1 MKLKNIFLVP
11 LMLFPTF
18 SLFAEMP
25 ANTTPLEIIKLIEG
39 NRKLVNEGKFVEAKK
54 GYEQLLKHP
63 ALKKNDRRLVRKDYE
78 KLNIKMILSPKQTP
92 DSFMHTVVQGDSLY
106 LLAKKYNTP
115 VSLIKKSN
123 KLKSDTIIL
132 GKKLKIQK
140 GIFSVTVDKSENRL
154 SLYLNDHLIKT
165 YRVATGENNST
176 PIGKFKI
183 VTKVEKPIWYHKGKA
198 VPAGDPENII
208 GTRWMGFDLKSYG
221 IHGTTKPE
229 SIGQQVSSGCVR
241 MLNHEVE
248 ELYDLLPLKT
258 EVIVKD

>member
-1 MKLKNIFLVP
+1 MKFKNIFLI
-11 LMLFPTF
+11 LFLLFSSLPVFAQTSANPTH
-18 SLFAEMP
+18 AEIMK
-25 ANTTPLEIIKLIEG
+25 TLES
-39 NRKLVNEGKFVEAKK
+39 NRKLVDEGKFIEAKK
-54 GYEQLLKHP
+54 EYEQLLKHP
-63 ALKKNDRRLVRKDYE
+63 ELKKNDRRLVRKDYE

-92 DSFMHTVVQGDSLY
+92 DSFMHTVAQGDSLY

-140 GIFSVTVDKSENRL
+140 GKFFVNVDKSENIL
-154 SLYLNDHLIKT
+154 SLYLNDRLIKT

-176 PIGKFKI
+176 PVGKFKI
-183 VTKVEKPIWYHKGKA
+183 VTKVEKPIWYHEGKA